1 MDLRALRY
9 FVATVEQGSITAAA
23 ESCFIAQPSITAAIQ
38 KLESEFGTQ
47 LLERSKKGVRPTGRG
62 EDLYRMALSLLQHA
76 DLIHYRMQRND
87 AHQPVKI
94 SVAASICYDYLD
106 QVLQSIRQHLPQ
118 STMKIQRGA
127 STVDETDVFITMDH
141 TVPENWTF
149 FPLWR
154 DEYCLI
160 LPRDH
165 DLAYRETLHIED
177 FHNAPLVERQ
187 FCEVRSE
194 LSRLL
199 QQFPIDFNVVA
210 SVDNEEWALQLVAS
224 GVGIAFIPIGTRM
237 RQSYDCLVRPLADIA
252 GFDRRYRVA
261 GVALNPERVNHP
273 ELERLAEV
281 FADLSLY
288 VQQEEVR

>member
-1 MDLRALRY
+1 
-9 FVATVEQGSITAAA
+9 
-23 ESCFIAQPSITAAIQ
+23 
-38 KLESEFGTQ
+38 
-47 LLERSKKGVRPTGRG
+47 
-62 EDLYRMALSLLQHA
+62 MALSLLQHA

-127 STVDETDVFITMDH
+127 ADGHETDVFITMDH

-165 DLAYRETLHIED
+165 DLTYRETLHRGLSQCASGRGS
-177 FHNAPLVERQ
+177 FVR
-187 FCEVRSE
+187 CRSE

-273 ELERLAEV
+273 ELARLAEV
-281 FADLSLY
+281 FADLSLF